1 MQPKFVNVA
10 GLYEHTSTTGR
21 TVYAGTWG
29 ATRVYLMPTGLATGP
44 TYWLAVRAEDYDVK
58 RHGPRVESRQDATDG
73 LHGAF
78 GARDVR

>member
-29 ATRVYLMPTGLATGP
+29 KTRVYLMPSGLATGP
-44 TYWLAVRAEDYDVK
+44 TWWLAVRAEDWQPGM
-58 RHGPRVESRQDATDG
+58 HGPVIEQEAG
-73 LHGAF
+73 E
-78 GARDVR
+78 